1 MGHAKPRGTPNGAA
15 ASPWGPGVAA
25 SVSSSAGPCVRGL
38 FGTRKARGRR
48 SRRGSYA
55 GSSRTSHVGPS
66 GVEVPVREVSTCLS
80 AGMAA
85 ADGVLPHV
93 PESRAAVPTT
103 SSRPRPAQSRRVSSD
118 PVSDSFAP
126 GAAARRDLPPC
137 LSVGVRITCGVK
149 RGKSDI
155 GQLLESPSNTCL
167 RPGHHSAET
176 FLEGAERV

>member
-1 MGHAKPRGTPNGAA
+1 MA
-15 ASPWGPGVAA
+15 V
-25 SVSSSAGPCVRGL
+25 L
-38 FGTRKARGRR
+38 
-48 SRRGSYA
+48 
-55 GSSRTSHVGPS
+55 
-66 GVEVPVREVSTCLS
+66 VREVSTRLS

-126 GAAARRDLPPC
+126 GAAARWHLLPC

-155 GQLLESPSNTCL
+155 GQLLEESLSNTCL

-176 FLEGAERV
+176 FLEGAERL